1 MHTLDTPRCY
11 KDFYTDAPPLH
22 RSAVLATLQI
32 LAWLFFHP
40 AAWRSHVARVDP
52 GLRPDF
58 CISQLSM
65 AQLRNPALRRL
76 LLLGHGM
83 GPLLVTVPLSVELW
97 LLHTPAKA
105 FLVRVVSCVAFGVIG
120 GLINGSGTVTAVGMA
135 TGMIAGLLGTCAL
148 GVAAWRLGPL
158 HSTVTGGVE
167 AVVADYLRG
176 GVAGTAAM
184 IVALGVAG
192 GVVFVAEG
200 GVEVGV
206 APTRSPGRG
215 PYSGGLLIGL
225 FVGGFFFAAAVLS
238 ALTLRFQLGV
248 TVTGF
253 ITGAAVARAMSL
265 SSWRSLLFGLS
276 CGLAN
281 YVGVR
286 YVVPSMRDVV
296 PIGCIIG
303 ALFSGWFSVPYL
315 VGKRVGG
322 TWAGAVAGALGLS
335 GGWVLVMSSGSSL
348 YLAFGPSL
356 VVSLLFLLFGMVL
369 GLTHVFWRPLLLYP
383 FEEAWNL
390 ILFQLDRSRAAADR
404 RPSWLRWHAVFWD
417 ELQRFAFYGLD
428 EHLLLVLQRN
438 PEEGR
443 AALERLTHGNQ
454 RWVVQA
460 VGIELGA
467 QLLES
472 CADAEAIGKVHPQVG
487 AGELEGPVSALL
499 RSFSRISQD
508 IGAALAQTSTHNRRL
523 GLSLVEQRLE
533 GLLAELGRSSEP
545 YAVRFM
551 PIARGWQRIVQSSV
565 ASLLEAEE
573 LHQEIDNPY
582 VIGVPLTLEQELFV
596 GRADVSARI
605 EQLLLDRR
613 RPPLLLYG
621 QRRMGKTSLLN
632 NLGRLLPS
640 TIVPLFVDLQG
651 PATAATGHAGFL
663 YNLAR
668 GMIDSAQRQRNLR
681 LPALSRE
688 ALTQDPF
695 TRFDEWLDEIEQTLG
710 TGTALL
716 ALDEFEAL
724 DRAIEEGRFSA
735 SAILGML
742 RHLGQHRPRWKI
754 LLASSHSAE
763 ELNRWSSY
771 LINVQIVQVGYL
783 REAEARQL
791 IEQPVPGALLRYE
804 PAATDQILRLT
815 HGHPFLVQLLCAE
828 IVVLKNEQEPAA
840 RRLATPADVATAVP
854 AALSH
859 GSFFFADIERNQV
872 DAGGREL
879 LRFIAAADGEIV
891 PQEVLAERFGAEL
904 DALLLQ
910 LRRRDLIEPAQ
921 GGQRFQ
927 VELIRR
933 WFADGGG
940 AARRTGTGT

>member
-1 MHTLDTPRCY
+1 MPATDPTVSY
-11 KDFYTDAPPLH
+11 KHFYTDAPPLH

-40 AAWRSHVARVDP
+40 TAWRHHIARVDP
-52 GLRPDF
+52 SLRPDF

-65 AQLRNPALRRL
+65 AQLHNPALRRL

-83 GPLLVTVPLSVELW
+83 GPLLVTLPLSLELW

-105 FLVRVVSCVAFGVIG
+105 FIVRVVSCVAFGVIG

-135 TGMIAGLLGTCAL
+135 TGMVAGLLGTFAL
-148 GVAAWRLGPL
+148 GVAAWRFGPL
-158 HSTVTGGVE
+158 HSTVVGGVE

-184 IVALGVAG
+184 IVALAVAG

-200 GVEVGV
+200 GVTIGV
-206 APTRSPGRG
+206 APTRARGLG
-215 PYSGGLLIGL
+215 PYSGGLLLGL
-225 FVGGFFFAAAVLS
+225 FIGGFFFAAAVL
-238 ALTLRFQLGV
+238 AAMTLRFQLGV

-265 SSWRSLLFGLS
+265 SSWRSLLFGLF

-281 YVGVR
+281 YVAVR

-322 TWAGAVAGALGLS
+322 TWAGAIAGALGLS
-335 GGWVLVMSSGSSL
+335 GGWLLVMSSGSSL
-348 YLAFGPSL
+348 YLAVGPNL
-356 VVSLLFLLFGMVL
+356 VVSLLLLLSGMAL
-369 GLTHVFWRPLLLYP
+369 GLTHVMWRPLLFYP

-390 ILFQLDRSRAAADR
+390 VLFQLDRSRAATDP

-417 ELQRFAFYGLD
+417 ELQRFRFYGLD
-428 EHLLLVLQRN
+428 EHLLLVLTRN
-438 PEEGR
+438 AEEGR
-443 AALERLTHGNQ
+443 AALERLATGNQ
-454 RWVVQA
+454 RWVAQA

-467 QLLES
+467 QLLER
-472 CADAEAIGKVHPQVG
+472 CADDEAVAKAHSQIG
-487 AGELEGPVSALL
+487 AGELEGPASALL

-508 IGAALAQTSTHNRRL
+508 VGAALAQTSTHNRRL
-523 GLSLVEQRLE
+523 GLGLVEQRLG
-533 GLLAELGRSSEP
+533 GLLAELDRSSEP

-551 PIARGWQRIVQSSV
+551 PIGRDWRRIVQSSI
-565 ASLLEAEE
+565 ARHLEAEE
-573 LHQEIDNPY
+573 QRQEIDNPY

-651 PATAATGHAGFL
+651 PATAAAGHAGFL

-681 LPALSRE
+681 LPALPRE
-688 ALTQDPF
+688 ALAADPF
-695 TRFDEWLDEIEQTLG
+695 TRFDEWLDEIEQALG

-754 LLASSHSAE
+754 LLASSHCAE

-771 LINVQIVQVGYL
+771 LVNVQTVQIGYL
-783 REAEARQL
+783 RQAEARQL
-791 IEQPVPGALLRYE
+791 IEHPVPDALLRYE
-804 PAATDQILRLT
+804 PAATDLILSLT

-828 IVVLKNEQEPAA
+828 IVVLKNEQEPAE
-840 RRLATPADVATAVP
+840 RRLATAADVAAAVP

-872 DAGGREL
+872 TADAREL
-879 LRFIAAADGEIV
+879 LCFIAAADGEVV
-891 PQEVLAERFGAEL
+891 PQAVLRERFGSEL

-910 LRRRDLIEPAQ
+910 LVRRDLVTPAE

-933 WFADGGG
+933 WFATQGGS
-940 AARRTGTGT
+940 AARRPGT

>member
-1 MHTLDTPRCY
+1 MDTPRRY
-11 KDFYTDAPPLH
+11 EPFYTDAPPLH

-40 AAWRSHVARVDP
+40 SAWRNHVARVDP
-52 GLRPDF
+52 SLRPDF

-65 AQLRNPALRRL
+65 AQLHNPALRRL
-76 LLLGHGM
+76 LLLGHVV
-83 GPLLVTVPLSVELW
+83 GPLLVTVPLSLELW
-97 LLHTPAKA
+97 LLHTPAQA

-120 GLINGSGTVTAVGMA
+120 GLINGSSTVTAVGMA
-135 TGMIAGLLGTCAL
+135 TGMIAGLMGTAAL
-148 GVAAWRLGPL
+148 GVAAWRFGPL
-158 HSTVTGGVE
+158 HSTVAGGVE

-200 GVEVGV
+200 GVAVGV
-206 APTRSPGRG
+206 APTRPPGWGR
-215 PYSGGLLIGL
+215 YSGGLLIGL
-225 FVGGFFFAAAVLS
+225 FIGGFFFAAAML
-238 ALTLRFQLGV
+238 AAMTLPFQLGV

-253 ITGAAVARAMSL
+253 ITGAAVARAMNS
-265 SSWRSLLFGLS
+265 SSWRSLLFGLF

-281 YVGVR
+281 YLGVR
-286 YVVPSMRDVV
+286 YIVPSMRDVV

-303 ALFSGWFSVPYL
+303 ALLSGWFSVPYL
-315 VGKRVGG
+315 VGERVGG
-322 TWAGAVAGALGLS
+322 TWAGAIAGALGLS

-348 YLAFGPSL
+348 YQAFGPSL
-356 VVSLLFLLFGMVL
+356 VVSLLFLLSGMVL
-369 GLTHVFWRPLLLYP
+369 GLTHVVWRPLLLYP

-390 ILFQLDRSRAAADR
+390 ILFQLDRSRAPADT
-404 RPSWLRWHAVFWD
+404 RPSWLRWHSVFWD
-417 ELQRFAFYGLD
+417 ELQRFRLYGLD
-428 EHLLLVLQRN
+428 EHLLVVLQRN

-443 AALERLTHGNQ
+443 AALERLAAGNQ
-454 RWVVQA
+454 RWVAQA

-467 QLLES
+467 QLLER
-472 CADAEAIGKVHPQVG
+472 CADADAIARVHPQIG
-487 AGELEGPVSALL
+487 AGELEGPASALL

-508 IGAALAQTSTHNRRL
+508 VGAAQSQTSTHNRRL
-523 GLSLVEQRLE
+523 GLGLIDQRLD

-545 YAVRFM
+545 YAVRFI
-551 PIARGWQRIVQSSV
+551 PIARGWQRIVQSGI
-565 ASLLEAEE
+565 AHLLAAEE

-582 VIGVPLTLEQELFV
+582 VIGVPLTLQQELFV

-668 GMIDSAQRQRNLR
+668 GMTESAQRQRNLR

-688 ALTQDPF
+688 TLSQDPF
-695 TRFDEWLDEIEQTLG
+695 TRFDEWLDEIEQALG

-754 LLASSHSAE
+754 LLASSHSTE

-771 LINVQIVQVGYL
+771 LINVQIVQIGYL

-791 IEQPVPGALLRYE
+791 IEHPVPGALLRYE
-804 PAATDQILRLT
+804 PAATDLILRLT
-815 HGHPFLVQLLCAE
+815 RGHPFLVQLLCAE
-828 IVVLKNEQEPAA
+828 IVVIKNEQEPAA
-840 RRLATPADVATAVP
+840 RRLATPADVSAAVP

-872 DAGGREL
+872 SPAGREL
-879 LRFIAAADGEIV
+879 LRLVAAAGGESV
-891 PQEVLAERFGAEL
+891 PQEALAALADRFAAEL
-904 DALLLQ
+904 DAVLLQ
-910 LRRRDLIEPAQ
+910 LLRRDLIESAQ
-921 GGQRFQ
+921 GGYRFQ

-933 WFADGGG
+933 WFESGSGG
-940 AARRTGTGT
+940 AARLPGT